1 MIKSKEG
8 NIKVKGTT
16 EEIRGDLTCI
26 FRALSEE
33 DIIKEEKDV
42 VRLYRLACM
51 DESEIDD
58 LMNSTLQE
66 LKDKLEDIFR

>member
-16 EEIRGDLTCI
+16 EEIMADLAGI

-42 VRLYRLACM
+42 VRLYRIAFM

>member
-1 MIKSKEG
+1 MIKSKDG
-8 NIKVKGTT
+8 NIKIKGTT
-16 EEIRGDLTCI
+16 EEIRTDLASI

-33 DIIKEEKDV
+33 DIIKGEKDV
-42 VRLYRLACM
+42 VCLYRLSCM
-51 DESEIDD
+51 DESELND

>member
-16 EEIRGDLTCI
+16 EEIRADLAGI

-66 LKDKLEDIFR
+66 MKDKLEDIFR